1 MFQWRLSVQCLYKTS
16 FDIYTI
22 FIMIKTPQF
31 LPRLQKGD
39 LVRVISFGLS
49 LKGVSDSQRKIC
61 KKNLAALG
69 LRVSFGKH
77 VEDTDE
83 FGTSGVAARVEDLNE
98 ALIDPEVKLILSGMG
113 GMNTA
118 QILQSINWNLLKK
131 NPKIFCGFSDIA
143 VLVNAIYAKTGI
155 VTYYGP
161 FYGTFGMEKGVE
173 YTLEKF
179 KACLFLKEPFT
190 INPAH
195 SWSDDFWWL
204 DQENR
209 KFISNPGPLVI
220 NDGYAEGR
228 LIGGH
233 LTSLAT
239 LFGTEFLPNLSNSI
253 LMLEENGEIR
263 PRSFDRLLQSMIH
276 QKGFKKIKALLIGR
290 FTSTSQIGDDILI
303 KIIRNH
309 PELSLIPVVA
319 YLNFGHTY
327 PQFTFPIGGTGRINT
342 KGGKVI
348 FEIINH

>member
-1 MFQWRLSVQCLYKTS
+1 
-16 FDIYTI
+16 
-22 FIMIKTPQF
+22 MIKTPQL

-39 LVRVISFGLS
+39 LVRVISFALS
-49 LKGVSDSQRKIC
+49 SRAISTSQREIC
-61 KKNLAALG
+61 KKNLGALG
-69 LRVSFGKH
+69 LRVSFSKH
-77 VEDTDE
+77 AEDNDE
-83 FGTSGVAARVEDLNE
+83 FGTSNVAARIEDLNE

-118 QILQSINWNLLKK
+118 QILQSINWNLLKN
-131 NPKIFCGFSDIA
+131 NPKIFCGFSDIT
-143 VLVNAIYAKTGI
+143 VLVNAIYAKTRI

-161 FYGTFGMEKGVE
+161 FYATFGMEKGAE
-173 YTLEKF
+173 YMLEKF

-190 INPAH
+190 IDPAP
-195 SWSDDFWWL
+195 SWSDDSWWL
-204 DQENR
+204 DQKNR
-209 KFISNPGPLVI
+209 KFISSTGPLVI

-239 LFGTEFLPNLSNSI
+239 LFGTEFFPELSDSI

-276 QKGFKKIKALLIGR
+276 QKGFKGVKALLIGR
-290 FTSTSQIGDDILI
+290 FTATTQISDDILI

-309 PELSLIPVVA
+309 PELSRIPVVA
-319 YLNFGHTY
+319 NLNFGHTY

-342 KGGKVI
+342 KGGKTT
-348 FEIINH
+348 FEVINH